1 MKFSDIPGHE
11 DAKRR
16 LREMADS
23 GRIPHALLLEGPS
36 GAGKFMLARA
46 FASYIHCTD
55 RRDGDS
61 CGRCPACVQADNF
74 GHIDTIYSFPVL
86 KRSGKPALS
95 DDYLADFKEFMA
107 KYPFMDFD
115 RWLEAMNNIN
125 GQPMIYVEEG
135 NELLRRLTFKT
146 RGSRYK
152 TVLLWLPERLQDATA
167 NKLLKLVEE
176 AYADTVFIMVS
187 NSPRRILP
195 TIYSR
200 VQRVRVNRYT
210 DAETADVLAAAG
222 IDATAAADAARIAG
236 GDVNEAMR
244 LALCADER
252 LRELDLFATLMRNA
266 YGRNVSELRKW
277 TLAVA
282 DLGREPAMGFVDYA
296 TRLLRESF
304 LMHLADE
311 RLLTLNAAERAFLI
325 RFFPFINEKNVE
337 ELIALFDA
345 ARIDIAGNANSKI
358 VFFDLAVRT
367 IILIR
372 RNA

>member
-1 MKFSDIPGHE
+1 MKFSDIPGHD

-23 GRIPHALLLEGPS
+23 GRIPHALLLEGPA

-46 FASYIHCTD
+46 FASYIHCAD
-55 RRDGDS
+55 RHDGDS
-61 CGRCPACVQADNF
+61 CGCCPACRQADSF
-74 GHIDTIYSFPVL
+74 GHLDTIYSFPVL

-95 DDYLADFKEFMA
+95 DDYLDDFKDFIT
-107 KYPFMDFD
+107 KYPYMDFD
-115 RWLEAMNNIN
+115 RWLEAMDNIN
-125 GQPMIYVEEG
+125 GQPLIYVEEG

-146 RGSRYK
+146 RGSKFK
-152 TVLLWLPERLQDATA
+152 TVLMWLPERLQEATA

-176 AYADTVFIMVS
+176 AFADTVFIMVS

-200 VQRVRVNRYT
+200 VQRVTVSRYSDT
-210 DAETADVLAAAG
+210 ETAAILTAGG
-222 IDATAAADAARIAG
+222 IDATTAADAARIAAG
-236 GDVNEAMR
+236 NVNEALR
-244 LALCADER
+244 LAMCTDER
-252 LRELDLFATLMRNA
+252 LRLLDLFTTLMRNA
-266 YGRNVSELRKW
+266 YGRRVADLRKW
-277 TLAVA
+277 SLAVA
-282 DLGREPAMGFVDYA
+282 DLGREPAMGFIDYA

-311 RLLTLNAAERAFLI
+311 RLLTLNSAERAFLI

-337 ELIALFDA
+337 DLIALFDA
-345 ARIDIAGNANSKI
+345 ARIDIAGNANAKI

-367 IILIR
+367 IILLR
-372 RNA
+372 RNG

>member
-1 MKFSDIPGHE
+1 MKFSDIPGHHE
-11 DAKRR
+11 AKRR

-23 GRIPHALLLEGPS
+23 GRIPHALLLEGPA
-36 GAGKFMLARA
+36 GTGKFMLARA
-46 FASYIHCTD
+46 FASYIHCTN
-55 RRDGDS
+55 RHDGDS
-61 CGRCPACVQADNF
+61 CGTCPACVQAANF
-74 GHIDTIYSFPVL
+74 GHIDTIYSYPVL

-95 DDYLADFKEFMA
+95 DDYLADFKEFMG

-146 RGSRYK
+146 RGSRFK
-152 TVLLWLPERLQDATA
+152 TVLLWLPERLQEATA

-176 AYADTVFIMVS
+176 AFADTVFIMVS
-187 NSPRRILP
+187 NNPRRILP

-210 DAETADVLAAAG
+210 DAETAAVLAASG
-222 IDATAAADAARIAG
+222 IDSVTAADAARIAG

-252 LRELDLFATLMRNA
+252 LKELDLFATLMRNA

-277 TLAVA
+277 SLAVA
-282 DLGREPAMGFVDYA
+282 DLGREPAMGFIDYA
-296 TRLLRESF
+296 ARLLRESF

-311 RLLTLNAAERAFLI
+311 RLLTLNAAERAFLN

-337 ELIALFDA
+337 DLIALFDA